1 MHFITKV
8 KIIMSGITEDGKA
21 YYLKFRKMTVE
32 DVEAGQDF
40 WCDTIGGP
48 MHGTILGVDEPEDQL
63 VFTIEGRDGAFAMKM
78 DEAIGYLKI
87 MV

>member
-8 KIIMSGITEDGKA
+8 KIIVSGITEDGKA

>member
-1 MHFITKV
+1 MESV
-8 KIIMSGITEDGKA
+8 ITEDGKA

-32 DVEAGQDF
+32 DVNAGQDF

-48 MHGTILGVDEPEDQL
+48 MHGTILGVDADDDQL

-78 DEAIGYLKI
+78 DEAIGYFKI

>member
-1 MHFITKV
+1 ME
-8 KIIMSGITEDGKA
+8 SGITEDGKT

-78 DEAIGYLKI
+78 DEAIGHLKI
-87 MV
+87 MVLNEEKK